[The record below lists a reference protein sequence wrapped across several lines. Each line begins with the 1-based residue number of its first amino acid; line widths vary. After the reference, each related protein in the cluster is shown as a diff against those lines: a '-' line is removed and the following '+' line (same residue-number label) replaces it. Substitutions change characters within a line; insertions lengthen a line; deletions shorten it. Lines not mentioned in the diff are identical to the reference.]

1 MNKSAKHFRACL
13 CLFIGIVFSTMLH
26 AQSIDQLIKKL
37 DKSIDSL
44 HAIHEF
50 NGNILLV
57 KNGVKLYE
65 KSIGFT
71 DSTSNHAL
79 TISSAFNLASISK
92 TFTSSLVLMYVQEGK
107 LKIDDQVHAYLPNF
121 PYKDITIR
129 HFYRLHIGVF
139 KFQRLCDF

>member
-1 MNKSAKHFRACL
+1 MHKNSAYMIKSFL
-13 CLFIGIVFSTMLH
+13 SVFILTIFSTILH
-26 AQSIDQLIKKL
+26 AQSIDQLIKKF

-71 DSTSNHAL
+71 DSKTNQKL
-79 TISSAFNLASISK
+79 TLSSSFNLASISK
-92 TFTSSLVLMYVQEGK
+92 TFTS
-107 LKIDDQVHAYLPNF
+107 
-121 PYKDITIR
+121 
-129 HFYRLHIGVF
+129 
-139 KFQRLCDF
+139 